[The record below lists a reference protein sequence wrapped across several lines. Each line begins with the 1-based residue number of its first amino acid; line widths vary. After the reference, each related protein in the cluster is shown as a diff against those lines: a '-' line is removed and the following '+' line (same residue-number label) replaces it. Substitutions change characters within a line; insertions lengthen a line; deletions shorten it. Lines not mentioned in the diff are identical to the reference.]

1 MSASDRSQAAEPRIA
16 PAPWA
21 LTGSGYIVLLRLPP
35 RSLRSEPCTPAD
47 LSDRLLPGL
56 SLMMFVDYRTSPVG
70 PYRELLFIPGRFR
83 VDGSKRWSITRIVV
97 DSRASVVSG
106 RANWGIPKELA
117 TIDMERQPD
126 GTEWIEVS
134 QDGRRVAEL
143 VFDTAGPTLPVDG
156 AIIPRSLRTMSQ
168 LRDGTMYSFSPDA
181 SGPLSYARMRAIRT
195 DRERFPEIRTSNVIM
210 ALRAPRFELTF
221 PVAETAEEPAPIP
234 GR

>member
-1 MSASDRSQAAEPRIA
+1 MSTVRTDGATEQRVV
-16 PAPWA
+16 PAPWS

-47 LSDRLLPGL
+47 LADRLVPGL
-56 SLMMFVDYRTSPVG
+56 SLMMFVDYRSSPVG

-83 VDGSKRWSITRIVV
+83 IDRSKHWSITRIVV

-106 RANWGIPKELA
+106 RANWGIPKQQA
-117 TIDMERQPD
+117 RIDIERQPD

-134 QDGRRVAEL
+134 QDGRRMAEL

-156 AIIPRSLRTMSQ
+156 AIIPRRLRTMSQ
-168 LRDGTMYSFSPDA
+168 FRDGTRYQFSPDA
-181 SGPLSYARMRAIRT
+181 SGPVSYARLRAIRT
-195 DRERFPEIRTSNVIM
+195 DRERFPEIRTSNVVM
-210 ALRAPRFELTF
+210 ALSAPRFELTF
-221 PVAETAEEPAPIP
+221 PVAETEDDRAPFV